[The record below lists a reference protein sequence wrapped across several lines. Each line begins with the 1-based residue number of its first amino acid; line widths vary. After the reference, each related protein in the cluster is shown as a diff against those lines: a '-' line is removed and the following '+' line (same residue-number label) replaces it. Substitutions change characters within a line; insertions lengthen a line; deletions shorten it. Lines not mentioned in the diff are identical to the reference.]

1 MKNVLTN
8 KIPFTITGTK
18 QFTFESEKNRL
29 YQILVFIPNEAPP
42 ETGFPIIY
50 LLDGN
55 SIFGSVVEAVRI
67 QSRKPE
73 KTGVIPSIV
82 VGVGYSTSEPF
93 SKERFY
99 DYTMGEPE
107 IEIPANKMDNA
118 TSQRHGGAEE
128 FLQFL
133 QNKLKP
139 AMEQNYPID
148 QKKQTLFGHSLGG
161 LFVLHT
167 LFTSPTSFQ
176 TYIAGSPSIHWNQ
189 SIILEEERLFH
200 QLCETGEIKANV
212 LVGIGELE
220 RWHHTNVGE
229 LAKSMVDRL
238 STRSCLKVEF
248 IQFENE
254 GHVSVLPPLISRSLR
269 FALG

>member
-1 MKNVLTN
+1 MKNMLPN
-8 KIPFTITGTK
+8 EIPFTIAGTK
-18 QFTFESEKNRL
+18 QFTIESEKNRL
-29 YQILVFIPNEAPP
+29 YQILVSIPDETPP

-55 SIFGSVVEAVRI
+55 SIFGTVVEAVRI

-73 KTGVIPSIV
+73 KTGVIPAIV
-82 VGVGYSTSEPF
+82 VGIGYPTPEPF

-99 DYTMGEPE
+99 DYTMGAPE
-107 IEIPANKMDNA
+107 IEIPSNKMNGA
-118 TSQRHGGAEE
+118 STQMHGGADE

-133 QNKLKP
+133 QDELKP
-139 AMEQNYPID
+139 AMEHAYQID

-200 QLCETGEIKANV
+200 QLCETEEIKANV

-238 STRSCLKVEF
+238 SILSRLQIEF
-248 IQFENE
+248 IQFQNE
-254 GHVSVLPPLISRSLR
+254 GHVSVLPPLITRSLR
-269 FALG
+269 FALR